1 MEDRWNKIRKSWWK
15 TDKMKVRMSFVWKT
29 DKIKIGKSF
38 IWKKDKLK
46 IKSLLYAIQIKW
58 K

>member
-1 MEDRWNKIRKSWWK
+1 MSFVYNS
-15 TDKMKVRMSFVWKT
+15 DKMKVRESFVWKT

-46 IKSLLYAIQIKW
+46 IKSLLYGIQIKW